1 MNTINK
7 LATRKDIREQLSE
20 QEARVFLLKVRSKFN
35 SLKEIESEIRKIY
48 DSSFESLSD
57 EDLRGVLLFDEATS
71 LSCCCHIAPQSSQYQ
86 KPTLGLKFTLFELHF
101 GHVSVIIVQTFI
113 I

>member
-7 LATRKDIREQLSE
+7 LATRKDIRERLSE

-35 SLKEIESEIRKIY
+35 SLEEIESEIRKIY

-71 LSCCCHIAPQSSQYQ
+71 L
-86 KPTLGLKFTLFELHF
+86 
-101 GHVSVIIVQTFI
+101 
-113 I
+113 